1 MADDPAQKT
10 DEELVADLPPR
21 DGSANDPA
29 AKAESY
35 LDEHVN
41 LDEDR
46 AALEK
51 IQKDLPSSGA

>member
-1 MADDPAQKT
+1 MADDPALKT

-29 AKAESY
+29 ARAESY
-35 LDEHVN
+35 LEDKN
-41 LDEDR
+41 LDDDR

-51 IQKDLPSSGA
+51 LQKDLPSSGA